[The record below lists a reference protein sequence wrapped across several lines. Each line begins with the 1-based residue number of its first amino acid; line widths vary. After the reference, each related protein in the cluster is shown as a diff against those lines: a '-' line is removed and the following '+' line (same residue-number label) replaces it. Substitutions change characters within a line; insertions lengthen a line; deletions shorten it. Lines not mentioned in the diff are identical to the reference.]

1 MQNIRIKYI
10 VNPLENLFIYKSI
23 ELLSIYTIDSYRLRL
38 HNPKTILEELKEI
51 IYSSKQGVLTNNDY
65 VEYTAKELK
74 RLLEE
79 NNDGLI
85 FKQLDKKHF
94 LSILTNPKRENY
106 NLMLQS
112 INIILKYN
120 NQYIDNIFLE
130 ISNILNSYSRMVDNK
145 GLIKSDQDYAAAKKK
160 LIKLLEFLY
169 IELINKGFS
178 KQYLYKRIQSIFVYC
193 IAETNFD
200 IQYYKFK
207 QLIKNE
213 NENYTV
219 IFSIEDQSF
228 KYKEL
233 EKIDNRY
240 SFVNKILKNKYS
252 SKISDKGKDFIERN
266 KDFILI
272 AIDFEAKD
280 YYSAVQQG
288 INKFSKDLD
297 IYHLGY
303 NKKFFKIAPHC
314 LVIGDKDPSQSS
326 VLPCNYQIDGFF
338 HNTVE
343 IFDNVLD
350 KIKKL
355 KQKDIEKDSYKKIL
369 SAIRYYR
376 TGSES
381 PELETKLLNY

>member
-1 MQNIRIKYI
+1 M
-10 VNPLENLFIYKSI
+10 
-23 ELLSIYTIDSYRLRL
+23 

-219 IFSIEDQSF
+219 IFQ
-228 KYKEL
+228 L
-233 EKIDNRY
+233 KINPL
-240 SFVNKILKNKYS
+240 NTKNLKK
-252 SKISDKGKDFIERN
+252 
-266 KDFILI
+266 
-272 AIDFEAKD
+272 
-280 YYSAVQQG
+280 
-288 INKFSKDLD
+288 
-297 IYHLGY
+297 
-303 NKKFFKIAPHC
+303 
-314 LVIGDKDPSQSS
+314 
-326 VLPCNYQIDGFF
+326 
-338 HNTVE
+338 
-343 IFDNVLD
+343 
-350 KIKKL
+350 
-355 KQKDIEKDSYKKIL
+355 
-369 SAIRYYR
+369 
-376 TGSES
+376 
-381 PELETKLLNY
+381 